1 METIQI
7 ELQAIIFDLDGT
19 LLDTLT
25 DIANSMNAVLTQLGF
40 ATHPIEAYR
49 YFVGD
54 GMDCLIRRTLPK
66 DHTDE
71 KTIDKCLKAAKDEYS
86 KRWAENT
93 KPYPGIPE
101 LLWALENRSF
111 HKVVL
116 SNKPD
121 DFTKLTV
128 EKLLPH
134 WSFQIVRGASHSIP
148 KKPDPTAALQ
158 IAGELHIHPHRFLY
172 LGDTNTDMLTANSA
186 GMYAVGA
193 LWGFRTAKE
202 LLASGAKA
210 LVEKPLDV
218 LNLLDNSQNGAKV
231 LVR

>member
-1 METIQI
+1 
-7 ELQAIIFDLDGT
+7 
-19 LLDTLT
+19 
-25 DIANSMNAVLTQLGF
+25 MNAVLAQLGF
-40 ATHPIEAYR
+40 TTHPIEDYR

-54 GMDCLIRRTLPK
+54 GMDCLIRRILPK
-66 DHTDE
+66 DRID
-71 KTIDKCLKAAKDEYS
+71 KQTIDKCLKAAKDEYG

-93 KPYPGIPE
+93 KPYTGIPE
-101 LLWALENRSF
+101 LLQVLENRSF
-111 HKVVL
+111 PKAVL

-128 EKLLPH
+128 EKLLPK
-134 WSFQIVRGASHSIP
+134 WSFQIVRGVGPSTP

-158 IAGELHIHPHRFLY
+158 IADELQIHPHRFIY

-193 LWGFRTAKE
+193 LWGFRTEQE

-210 LVEKPLDV
+210 LVEKPQDV
-218 LNLLDNSQNGAKV
+218 LKLLDNS
-231 LVR
+231 